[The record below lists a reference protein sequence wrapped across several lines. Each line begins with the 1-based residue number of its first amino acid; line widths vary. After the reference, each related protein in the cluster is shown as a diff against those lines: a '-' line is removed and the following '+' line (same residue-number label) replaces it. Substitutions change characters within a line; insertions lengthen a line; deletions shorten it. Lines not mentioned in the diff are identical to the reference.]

1 MGLCQYAFPWLT
13 VNTYKP
19 CHDTA
24 KSDLTG
30 CDRARKLFAIKIS
43 YDIIESLSVF
53 SSVNINFQK
62 QFQNT
67 IIFFEGENCL
77 SFQYHESAPLITT
90 QLSPPPCSRII
101 RLQNIIIRVYCK

>member
-1 MGLCQYAFPWLT
+1 MLLQKTQENYRWVYSTGLCQHAFPWLT

-30 CDRARKLFAIKIS
+30 CDKARKLFAIKIS

-67 IIFFEGENCL
+67 IIFLREKIVYPFNTM
-77 SFQYHESAPLITT
+77 S
-90 QLSPPPCSRII
+90 QL
-101 RLQNIIIRVYCK
+101 L